1 MPSNITIK
9 DIAKLSG
16 FSKSTVS
23 RVLNGDGFV
32 KDETRKA
39 ILDVAEKHH
48 YKKNALARG
57 MVTGG
62 VNLVMIIPGDISN
75 YFYGAAVKEIQRA
88 LYDAGYLV
96 MMCTSEYDAEKELSY
111 LDMADNF
118 RVAGVI
124 LLSAIESDELKA
136 KLSAAD
142 YPVLLMNRYLQ
153 NFPTDA
159 VVQDNFQCAYAATQ
173 HLIENG
179 HRNILHIR
187 GSRNASTTIE
197 RREGFLA
204 AMKDN
209 RIAVTEDM
217 VTEGDFSWQFGYE
230 TAKRVFAEGKFS
242 AAFIGND
249 MMTVGFVKGWQEC
262 GGKIPEDFSLV
273 CFDTSPFIDQLA
285 VKISTVGCSAGE
297 IGRQTAKFFLE
308 HTLRRLPPEKL
319 VLEPVCSW
327 NGSVKNTRTGK
338 TDH

>member
-1 MPSNITIK
+1 MSSSITIK

-23 RVLNGDGFV
+23 RVLTGDGSV
-32 KDETRKA
+32 KDETRRA
-39 ILDVAEKHH
+39 ILEVAEKHH
-48 YKKNALARG
+48 YKKNELARG

-75 YFYGAAVKEIQRA
+75 YFYGAAVKEIQRI

-124 LLSAIESDELKA
+124 LLSAIESEKLKT
-136 KLSAAD
+136 KLSFAE
-142 YPVLLMNRYLQ
+142 YPVLLMNRYLR
-153 NFPTDA
+153 NLETDA
-159 VVQDNFQCAYAATQ
+159 VVQDNFRCAYTAAQ
-173 HLIENG
+173 HLIQNG
-179 HRNILHIR
+179 HQRILHISN
-187 GSRNASTTIE
+187 GRNASTTIE

-204 AMKDN
+204 AMKD
-209 RIAVTEDM
+209 AGLPVTEDM
-217 VTEGDFSWQFGYE
+217 VAEGDLSWQFGYD
-230 TAKRVFAEGKFS
+230 TAKKVFAEKKFT

-262 GGKIPEDFSLV
+262 GGSIPHDFSLV
-273 CFDTSPFIDQLA
+273 SFDTSPFIDQLA
-285 VKISTVGCSAGE
+285 VKISTVGCSAVE

-308 HTLRRLPPEKL
+308 HTLLRLPAEKL
-319 VLEPVCSW
+319 ILEPVCHW
-327 NGSVKNTRTGK
+327 QGSVKNTLTG
-338 TDH
+338 TLDL